1 MGYMTTL
8 VASLAMASLLI
19 APYFALRI
27 RLKGETFPTALMN
40 AYLPWFALAFGTFAI
55 FPTGSG
61 SGPLDCAVTMMMT
74 AAATLPP

>member
-8 VASLAMASLLI
+8 IASLAMASLLI

-61 SGPLDCAVTMMMT
+61 SAPLDCAATMLM
-74 AAATLPP
+74 AAATLQP

>member
-8 VASLAMASLLI
+8 IASVAMASLLV

-27 RLKGETFPTALMN
+27 WLKRETFPTALMN

-61 SGPLDCAVTMMMT
+61 SAPLDCAVTMIV
-74 AAATLPP
+74 AATTLPP